1 MFEAKLFIFLAI
13 ILVSIENRQT
23 QTSFT
28 CVKDGLFAFNSCTQY
43 YQCVF
48 TNTVN
53 AYKVLNN
60 CPSGTLFDQKLQV
73 CNWANQV
80 KCESGSSTAK
90 TTTGKITTTL
100 KSTATTT
107 KPVVTTTRPSS
118 RSTKTQP
125 ITGNYFPEKMFFFK
139 S

>member
-1 MFEAKLFIFLAI
+1 MFEKKLFIFLAI
-13 ILVSIENRQT
+13 ILVSIEKRHT

-48 TNTVN
+48 TNTPN
-53 AYKVLNN
+53 AYKVLQN
-60 CPSGTLFDQKLQV
+60 CPSGTLFDQNLQI

-80 KCESGSSTAK
+80 KCENGGSTTK

-100 KSTATTT
+100 KSTAKTT

-118 RSTKTQP
+118 SSAKSTTTQP
-125 ITGNYFPEKMFFFK
+125 ITSN
-139 S
+139 